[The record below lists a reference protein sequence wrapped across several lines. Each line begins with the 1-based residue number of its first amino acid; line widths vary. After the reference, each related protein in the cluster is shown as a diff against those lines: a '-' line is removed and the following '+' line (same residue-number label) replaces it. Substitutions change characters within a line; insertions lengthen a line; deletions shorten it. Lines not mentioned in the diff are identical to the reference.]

1 MKCVGPTIAA
11 ADISR
16 IRQSMEFSPELEEA
30 AELFSLANN
39 STRLKMIYLLH
50 ELKELC
56 VCDLGAM
63 LNVSVSAISQHLAKL
78 RAYGLVTSR
87 RDAQTIYYRLTRHS
101 FLMQLRTLILDQI
114 KLDREMD
121 AAGDLD
127 SQQSKLRM
135 QEEAEASIQRG

>member
-1 MKCVGPTIAA
+1 MRCVGPTIAS

-16 IRQSMEFSPELEEA
+16 IRQSLEFSPELEEA
-30 AELFSLANN
+30 AELFSLANS

-78 RAYGLVTSR
+78 RAYGLVASR
-87 RDAQTIYYRLTRHS
+87 RDGQTIYYRLTSHS
-101 FLMQLRTLILDQI
+101 FLEQLRSLILDQV
-114 KLDREMD
+114 KLDDETN
-121 AAGDLD
+121 
-127 SQQSKLRM
+127 
-135 QEEAEASIQRG
+135 EAEGKDLNLTAYQHETRN